1 MNTARQVAHY
11 FLSFTDEEA
20 GEFISNMKLQKLCYY
35 AQGFHLALTGKPLFP
50 ESIEAWTHGP
60 VIPALYRSYKGCGAG
75 AILPNGGFDPSVF
88 DKDTRALM
96 DEVFEMYGQY
106 SAGKLRN
113 MTHEEAPWKDAYAQA
128 PSSEISH
135 QAMTDYFK
143 TLLN

>member
-20 GEFISNMKLQKLCYY
+20 VEFISNMKLQKLCYC

-75 AILPNGGFDPSVF
+75 AILPNGGFDRSVF

-96 DEVFEMYGQY
+96 DEVFEM
-106 SAGKLRN
+106 
-113 MTHEEAPWKDAYAQA
+113 
-128 PSSEISH
+128 
-135 QAMTDYFK
+135 
-143 TLLN
+143 